1 MPIEV
6 DEEKAIISCQRGRL
20 ADFGY
25 LYDLY
30 AKKIYSFIYCKTF
43 HKQDAE
49 DLTAETFLKALDK
62 IKKFDLQK
70 GNFSSW
76 LYQIARNNV
85 VDHYRQKKSYFPVDD
100 AWDIKDN
107 SDIEKDVNLKEKI
120 EKVKQYLEALS
131 AEQREIIVLRVWQ
144 DLPYKEIAEITGK
157 SEPAV
162 KMAFSRAIKT
172 LQKEMS
178 LCLLLIL
185 FFPVLDSVERTLKV
199 I

>member
-1 MPIEV
+1 MPIQV
-6 DEEKAIISCQRGRL
+6 DEEKIIASCQAGRL

-25 LYDLY
+25 LYDIY
-30 AKKIYSFIYCKTF
+30 VKKIYNFIYYKTF

-62 IKKFDLQK
+62 IKKFDLKK

-107 SDIEKDVNLKEKI
+107 SDIERDVETKEKI
-120 EKVKQYLEALS
+120 EKVKQHLQKLTQ
-131 AEQREIIVLRVWQ
+131 EQREIVILRAWQ
-144 DLPYKEIAEITGK
+144 DLSYKEIAEITGK

-172 LQKEMS
+172 LQREMP
-178 LCLLLIL
+178 LLIFL
-185 FFPVLDSVERTLKV
+185 FFVIDFVESIRK
-199 I
+199 II